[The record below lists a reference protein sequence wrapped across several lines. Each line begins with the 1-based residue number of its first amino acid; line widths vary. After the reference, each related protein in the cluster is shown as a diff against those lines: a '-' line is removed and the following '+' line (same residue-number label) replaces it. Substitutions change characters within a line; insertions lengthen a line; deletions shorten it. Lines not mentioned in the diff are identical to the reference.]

1 MDLWAYVVRKE
12 EKYKAMRIITNRQCV
27 KYIFNH

>member
-12 EKYKAMRIITNRQCV
+12 EKYKAMRIITNRHSV
-27 KYIFNH
+27 